1 MYPTDCFFAPLPPLG
16 PDDDDPDDDPDDDDD
31 ANDPELPRPD
41 RPFAMDD
48 VTVVAIP
55 LVVRVSSPSNLDEK
69 DPSAARRTADDD
81 VETSPRRRRGSVD
94 ALTRDASTNA
104 RRSARRRPN
113 IVAVDQRRPR
123 HNEVD
128 DDDARV
134 VAGVNIVVD
143 DERVVGTKTRR

>member
-1 MYPTDCFFAPLPPLG
+1 MSASPA
-16 PDDDDPDDDPDDDDD
+16 
-31 ANDPELPRPD
+31 
-41 RPFAMDD
+41 
-48 VTVVAIP
+48 
-55 LVVRVSSPSNLDEK
+55 SSASRSAR
-69 DPSAARRTADDD
+69 SAARRTDSSRSCRFLRNCLNLCVWSPSAASRERLREREDDDD

-113 IVAVDQRRPR
+113 IVAVDPRRPR